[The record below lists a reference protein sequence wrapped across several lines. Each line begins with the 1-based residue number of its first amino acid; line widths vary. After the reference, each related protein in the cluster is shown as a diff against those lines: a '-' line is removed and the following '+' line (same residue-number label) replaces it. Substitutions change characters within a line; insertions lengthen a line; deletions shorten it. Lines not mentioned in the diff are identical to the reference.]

1 MKKMILS
8 SRKTKNEGEAGMD
21 VLRAISNRRSHRVYK
36 PDQIP
41 EETLNQILTAA
52 LQSPSARNRQPW
64 HFSVVQD
71 SVLIQEVHDEAA
83 KVMGKGGSPRFA
95 DPDFQIFYHAPTVVF
110 VFGEKEFP
118 WTEVDCGIAV
128 ENMAL
133 AAEGL
138 GIGSVILGL
147 PKPAFKGD
155 KADELR
161 AKLQCPEGY
170 DFVIAIALG
179 YSTDMKEAHDLREEK
194 ISRIG

>member
-1 MKKMILS
+1 
-8 SRKTKNEGEAGMD
+8 MD
-21 VLRAISNRRSHRVYK
+21 VLQAISNRRSHRAYK
-36 PDQIP
+36 TDQLP
-41 EETLNQILTAA
+41 EEALNSILTAA

-64 HFSVVQD
+64 HFSIVQD
-71 SVLIQEVHDEAA
+71 AALIQEVHDEAA
-83 KVMGKGGSPRFA
+83 KVMGKDGSPRFA
-95 DPDFQIFYHAPTVVF
+95 DPDFQIFYHAPTVIF
-110 VFGEKEFP
+110 LFGEKENA
-118 WTEVDCGIAV
+118 WTPIDCGIAV
-128 ENMAL
+128 ENIAL

-138 GIGSVILGL
+138 GVGSVILGL

-179 YSTDMKEAHDLREEK
+179 YSTDTKDPHDLRAEK